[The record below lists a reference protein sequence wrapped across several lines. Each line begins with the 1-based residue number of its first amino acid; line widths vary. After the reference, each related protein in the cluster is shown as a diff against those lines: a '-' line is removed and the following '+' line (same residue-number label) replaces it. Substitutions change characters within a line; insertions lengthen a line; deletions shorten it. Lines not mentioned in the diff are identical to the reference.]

1 MTDVNLGVLNND
13 SKVSFLGSLSRFLN
27 IRNFLVLIDFLMI
40 LIYSVLNIRKP
51 LINLEGFRLD

>member
-13 SKVSFLGSLSRFLN
+13 SKVSFLGPLSRFLN
-27 IRNFLVLIDFLMI
+27 LRNFLVLIDFLMI

-51 LINLEGFRLD
+51 LISFEGFRLD